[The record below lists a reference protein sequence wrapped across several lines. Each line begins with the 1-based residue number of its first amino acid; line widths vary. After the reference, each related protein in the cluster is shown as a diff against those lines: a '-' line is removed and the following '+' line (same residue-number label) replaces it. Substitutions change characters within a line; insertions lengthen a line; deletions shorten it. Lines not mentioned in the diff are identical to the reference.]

1 MQSEIYAIHIG
12 PENMATGAIA
22 SADIAK
28 GLQQLETAPPAE
40 KAQGYND
47 LLTKILSTSSPDSL
61 ASNLI
66 AYIESLLGDSLSI
79 ITSRPLLSAF
89 VERFKTV
96 KDPEVKIEVGQR
108 VLELLQ
114 PKVVSFEEQDS
125 AIKEILAESYI
136 AQEDFSGAAKILQ
149 TVTLDSQQRKITA
162 DDKAQLWIR
171 IVRCY
176 LEDGD
181 SLNAN
186 SYLNRIKNIYP
197 DIQNKETKVHYDL
210 SRARILDAQRSF
222 LDASAAYHGISQET
236 IIDEEERLQCLSQA
250 IICAVLAPAG
260 PQRGRMLAKLYKDDR
275 ANQVEEYSIL
285 EKIFLDRLL
294 SPEEVRAFSEKLHD
308 HQKATTS
315 DGSTV
320 LDKAVLEH
328 NLLGASRLYSNIGID
343 QLGVL
348 LGVDSEK
355 AEERA
360 SKMIEQG
367 RLAGYIDQIDRVI
380 FFEGEGSGEKKTG
393 HGDAVVGREL
403 RKWDTNVQALA
414 EEVERVTSMIQDQ
427 HPEFYTAH
435 MVH

>member
-1 MQSEIYAIHIG
+1 MSSSIYAIHLG
-12 PENMATGAIA
+12 PETMATGAAA
-22 SADIAK
+22 SAEVAK
-28 GLQQLETAPPAE
+28 GLQQLEVAQPAQ
-40 KAQGYND
+40 KPQGYNE
-47 LLTKILSTSSPDSL
+47 LLSNILSNYADNL

-66 AYIESLLGDSLSI
+66 AYIESLLGESLSI
-79 ITSRPLLSAF
+79 VTSRPLLSAF
-89 VERFKTV
+89 VERFKTIE
-96 KDPEVKIEVGQR
+96 DPEVKIEVGQR

-136 AQEDFSGAAKILQ
+136 AQEDFSGAAKLLQ
-149 TVTLDSQQRKITA
+149 TVTLDSQQRSVTA
-162 DDKAQLWIR
+162 DDKAQLWMR

-181 SLNAN
+181 SLNAS
-186 SYLNRIKNIYP
+186 SYLNRIKTILHEV
-197 DIQNKETKVHYDL
+197 QNKETKVHYAL
-210 SRARILDAQRSF
+210 SRARILDAQRNF
-222 LDASAAYHGISQET
+222 LDASAAYYGISQEA
-236 IIDEEERLQCLSQA
+236 IVEEEERLQCLSQA

-260 PQRGRMLAKLYKDDR
+260 PQRGRMLAKIYKDDR
-275 ANQVEEYSIL
+275 AIQVEEYGIL

-294 SPEEVRAFSEKLHD
+294 SPEEVKAFSEKLQD

-320 LDKAVLEH
+320 LSKAVLEH
-328 NLLGASRLYSNIGID
+328 NLLGASKLYSNIGID
-343 QLGVL
+343 ELGVL
-348 LGVDSEK
+348 LDVDSDK
-355 AEERA
+355 AEVRA
-360 SKMIEQG
+360 SRMIEQG

-380 FFEGEGSGEKKTG
+380 FFEGEGSEEKKTG

-403 RKWDTNVQALA
+403 RKWDANVQALA

-427 HPEFYTAH
+427 HPEFYAAH